1 MCTVRSGGV
10 HCEEWWCALWGVVVC
25 TVGSGGVHC
34 EEWWCAL

>member
-10 HCEEWWCALWGVVVC
+10 HCGEWWVC